1 MLYWV
6 LLKKD
11 NNASKTLD
19 IQATLNCSPLPRR
32 DIYTRRHYDFMSD
45 VHAK

>member
-6 LLKKD
+6 LLKRG
-11 NNASKTLD
+11 NSASETLD
-19 IQATLNCSPLPRR
+19 IQATLNLSPSPRR

-45 VHAK
+45 VYAK